1 MKRLNKTAGAL
12 ALMAPLTAAAQTAD
26 KPNIIFFLV
35 DDYGWSETSL
45 PFGNDTCA
53 NNRKFHTPNMERL
66 ASMGTMFT
74 NAYACPVSTPT
85 RTSLMTGMNAAKMK
99 ITNFCSLF
107 KDRPSDAIGG
117 APGTTNPNESDIF
130 ANAEWNHNAFCPV
143 QFKDDKDIYGLNHTV
158 YANPM
163 VEYLRDAGYYTIHIG
178 KAHWS
183 PAGGPGANPLNMGF
197 MVQVAGSGNGHPKSY
212 QPEDYFGNI
221 PGKGDFSS
229 IQNMAQYY
237 DSKIHL
243 NEALTLEALKALETP
258 IKRHEPFYLYLSHY
272 AVHTPIQRDNRF
284 IQKYLDA
291 GLDENAARYA
301 SMVESMDKSLGDV
314 LDFMQRKGI
323 ADNTILVF
331 YSDNGGHCLAHDKG
345 GEPHTQNLPLRE
357 GKGSCYEGGIR
368 VPMMIYWPGK
378 VAAGTRINT
387 PVINEDFFPSIL
399 EMAGVNDY
407 KTVQQLDGKSFVRLA
422 QRGSQLA
429 AEAKKA
435 GKIKTMADA
444 NAFMVPESETG
455 ISPERELIFHYPH
468 QYRVEDQDDID
479 FLSAIR
485 KGDWKLVY
493 RMHTGDLELYNL
505 REDIGEH
512 NNVAAANPKI
522 TASLAKSLG
531 SRLRE
536 WNASMPTVR
545 ATGKPV
551 AMPDEVPLPK
561 ASKKKKSNRK

>member
-1 MKRLNKTAGAL
+1 MKILGKVAGAV
-12 ALMAPLTAAAQTAD
+12 ALTSSCTAMSGTVE

-45 PFGNDTCA
+45 PFDADTCA
-53 NNRKFHTPNMERL
+53 NNLKFHTPNMERL
-66 ASMGTMFT
+66 ASMGTMLT

-85 RTSLMTGMNAAKMK
+85 RTSLMTGMNAARMQV
-99 ITNFCSLF
+99 TNFCSLF

-130 ANAEWNHNAFCPV
+130 ANAEWNHNALCPV
-143 QFKDDKDIYGLNHTV
+143 QFQGDTGIYGLNHTV
-158 YANPM
+158 YATPM
-163 VEYLRDAGYYTIHIG
+163 VELLRDAGYYTIHVG
-178 KAHWS
+178 KAHWA
-183 PAGGPGANPLNMGF
+183 PAGTPGSNPLNMGF
-197 MVQVAGSGNGHPKSY
+197 MVQIAGSGNGHPKSY

-221 PGKGDFSS
+221 PGEGDFSS
-229 IQNMAQYY
+229 VQNMAQYY

-258 IKRHEPFYLYLSHY
+258 IKRHEPFYLYMSHY
-272 AVHTPIQRDNRF
+272 SVHTPIQRDNRF

-301 SMVESMDKSLGDV
+301 SMVESMDKSLGDI
-314 LDFMQRKGI
+314 LDYIESKGV
-323 ADNTILVF
+323 ADNTIIIF

-368 VPMMIYWPGK
+368 VPMIVCWPGK
-378 VAAGTRINT
+378 VAPDTRINT
-387 PVINEDFFPSIL
+387 PVVNEDFFPSIL
-399 EMAGVNDY
+399 EMAGVTDY
-407 KTVQQLDGKSFVRLA
+407 EVHQQLDGQSFVKLVH
-422 QRGSQLA
+422 RGSQLA

-435 GKIKTMADA
+435 GRIKSMADA
-444 NAFMVPESETG
+444 NAFMVPASETG
-455 ISPERELIFHYPH
+455 IDPERELVFHYPH

-479 FLSAIR
+479 FLSALR
-485 KGDWKLVY
+485 RGEWKLVY

-512 NNVAAANPKI
+512 HNVAAEHPELVADM
-522 TASLAKSLG
+522 AKSLG
-531 SRLRE
+531 TKLRT
-536 WNASMPTVR
+536 WHASMPTVR
-545 ATGKPV
+545 ATGASVP
-551 AMPDEVPLPK
+551 MPDELTV
-561 ASKKKKSNRK
+561 SR

>member
-1 MKRLNKTAGAL
+1 MKT
-12 ALMAPLTAAAQTAD
+12 LTSCLGLSMFLPAVASFAASTEQAQR
-26 KPNIIFFLV
+26 PNIIFFLV

-45 PFGNDTCA
+45 PFGSDTCA

-66 ASMGTMFT
+66 AKRGTMFT
-74 NAYACPVSTPT
+74 NAYACSVSTPT
-85 RTSLMTGMNAAKMK
+85 RTSLMTGMNAAKMG

-130 ANAEWNHNAFCPV
+130 ANAEWNHNAFTPV
-143 QFKDDKDIYGLNHTV
+143 QFKGDSAVYGLNHTV
-158 YANPM
+158 FATPM
-163 VEYLRDAGYYTIHIG
+163 VELLRDAGYYTIHVG

-183 PAGGPGANPLNMGF
+183 PAGTPGSNPLNMGF

-221 PGKGDFSS
+221 PGEGDFSS

-237 DSKIHL
+237 DTKIHL

-258 IKRHEPFYLYLSHY
+258 IKRHEPFYLYMSHY
-272 AVHTPIQRDNRF
+272 SVHTPIQRDNRY
-284 IQKYLDA
+284 IQKYLDM
-291 GLDENAARYA
+291 GLVENEARYA
-301 SMVESMDKSLGDV
+301 SMVESMDKSLGDI
-314 LDFMQRKGI
+314 LDYVDRKGI
-323 ADNTILVF
+323 ADNTIIIF
-331 YSDNGGHCLAHDKG
+331 YSDNGGHCLAKDKG
-345 GEPHTQNLPLRE
+345 DIPHTQNLPLRE

-368 VPMMIYWPGK
+368 VPMMVSWPGQ
-378 VAAGTRINT
+378 VAPDTRINT

-399 EMAGVNDY
+399 EMANVSPYGIAQ
-407 KTVQQLDGKSFVRLA
+407 TLDGKSFVTLA
-422 QRGSQLA
+422 KKGSQLA
-429 AEAKKA
+429 AQAKRE

-444 NAFMVPESETG
+444 NAFKVSYAQTG
-455 ISPERELIFHYPH
+455 IDPERELIFHYPH

-505 REDIGEH
+505 RDDIGEH
-512 NNVAAANPKI
+512 NNVAKSNKKLVK
-522 TASLAKSLG
+522 SLASSLG
-531 SRLRE
+531 NKLRE

-551 AMPDEVPLPK
+551 PYPDELK
-561 ASKKKKSNRK
+561 

>member
-1 MKRLNKTAGAL
+1 
-12 ALMAPLTAAAQTAD
+12 MAPWVAMADTTD

-45 PFGNDTCA
+45 PFGSDTCA

-66 ASMGTMFT
+66 ASMGTMLT

-85 RTSLMTGMNAAKMK
+85 RTSLMTGMNAANLG

-130 ANAEWNHNAFCPV
+130 ANAEWNHNALCPV
-143 QFKDDKDIYGLNHTV
+143 QFQGDTDIYGLNHTT
-158 YANPM
+158 YATPM
-163 VEYLRDAGYYTIHIG
+163 VELLRDAGYYTIHVG
-178 KAHWS
+178 KAHWA
-183 PAGGPGANPLNMGF
+183 PAGTPGANPLNMGF
-197 MVQVAGSGNGHPKSY
+197 MVQIAGSGNGHPKSY

-221 PGKGDFSS
+221 PGEGDFSS
-229 IQNMAQYY
+229 VQNMAQYY

-243 NEALTLEALKALETP
+243 NEALTLEAMKALETP
-258 IKRHEPFYLYLSHY
+258 IKRHEPFYLYMSHY
-272 AVHTPIQRDNRF
+272 SVHTPIQRDNRF

-301 SMVESMDKSLGDV
+301 SMVESMDKSLGDI
-314 LDFMQRKGI
+314 LDYMERKGI
-323 ADNTILVF
+323 ADNTILIF

-368 VPMMIYWPGK
+368 VPMMVYWPGK
-378 VAAGTRINT
+378 VAPDTRINT

-399 EMAGVNDY
+399 EMAGITDY
-407 KTVQQLDGKSFVRLA
+407 NIHQNIDGQSFVKLV

-429 AEAKKA
+429 SEAKKA

-444 NAFMVPESETG
+444 NAFTVPASETG
-455 ISPERELIFHYPH
+455 IDPERELVFHYPH

-479 FLSAIR
+479 FLSALR
-485 KGDWKLVY
+485 RGDWKLVY

-505 REDIGEH
+505 RDDIGEH
-512 NNVAAANPKI
+512 NNVAAANPKL
-522 TASLAKSLG
+522 TADMAKSL
-531 SRLRE
+531 SDKLRA
-536 WNASMPTVR
+536 WHASMPTVR
-545 ATGKPV
+545 ATGLPV
-551 AMPDEVPLPK
+551 AMPDEVPVPAPTK
-561 ASKKKKSNRK
+561 KKSKKK